1 MTFCIGIKVED
12 GLVGLSD
19 TRVISGAE
27 YFSAPKTTVIQRE
40 HHSMFIMTSGLRSAR
55 DKALTY
61 FNDMLA
67 AQDKGFN
74 RLYIAVNEFAEQV
87 RRVRME
93 DQKALK
99 DSGYNFN
106 LTCIIGGQLE
116 EDEEHKLYM
125 LYPEGN
131 WVEAVEDSPYY
142 IIGESAFG
150 KPMLRRVLTYR
161 SSLEDALKLSFL
173 AFDSTRVAA
182 NDVDYPIDIVYYK
195 KDSYSIIE
203 KRFVAEKLRP
213 LSNWWQNVLKRGV
226 ARMNSGWIK
235 TITD

>member
-1 MTFCIGIKVED
+1 
-12 GLVGLSD
+12 
-19 TRVISGAE
+19 
-27 YFSAPKTTVIQRE
+27 
-40 HHSMFIMTSGLRSAR
+40 
-55 DKALTY
+55 
-61 FNDMLA
+61 
-67 AQDKGFN
+67 
-74 RLYIAVNEFAEQV
+74 
-87 RRVRME
+87 ME